1 MKIANYDKTTGK
13 LLGWYSPEIN
23 GTYVPEVPAVLNMDG
38 TVKTKAIPAYYDT
51 SNIPKPNIEVSDADW
66 QTAID
71 NGYNYVNATKKTLS
85 KKDLRTFIQLQTAKI
100 SELTAAYSAA
110 NETDIAYMNTTFQAS
125 SKSQGLIAQ
134 NLSIGTVPS
143 GFYWKDKANNKVA
156 MTFSDLQGLGSAIQ
170 VRGMVNY
177 DKLSTLKVQVN
188 AATTQ
193 AGLDKITW

>member
-1 MKIANYDKTTGK
+1 MK
-13 LLGWYSPEIN
+13 
-23 GTYVPEVPAVLNMDG
+23 
-38 TVKTKAIPAYYDT
+38 YYKDT
-51 SNIPKPNIEVSDADW
+51 NNKPFAFED
-66 QTAID
+66 
-71 NGYNYVNATKKTLS
+71 NATAEIITKVEATHNTTLT
-85 KKDLRTFIQLQTAKI
+85 KITQAEYKALIAPTFTELQTAKI
-100 SELTAAYSAA
+100 SELTAAYNAA

-193 AGLDKITW
+193 AALDKIVW